1 MPKNK
6 FPDEH
11 NEDAREVE
19 AEIISD
25 DEESLSDELV
35 YEPEIDFEEESESF
49 EEVDGEDSKEISFEE
64 FIANEKEP
72 SKGLAKADPLAQYIR
87 EIQKYPLLTQE
98 EEHDLAVHY
107 RETGDPKAA
116 EKLVTSNLR
125 FVIKIAAEYAKYG
138 SKLIDVVQEG
148 NVGLMHAVR
157 EFNPYK
163 GVRLISYA
171 VWWIRGYIKEYLMKQ
186 QSLVRIGTNAKQKKL
201 FHSIRREE
209 RKLRLMGKEP
219 NVKVLAEKLDVSEK
233 EVVQMQQRIRHG
245 DLSLDQSIDSDSRT
259 QWIEMHSD
267 DDMELQDEALARQ
280 ELLNMILANIM
291 EIKDAL
297 NEKEQYILKNRIM
310 EDEPKTLQEIGDH
323 FGISRER
330 ARQLEARVL
339 KKLKEQVQENLKK
352 NLQED
357 LEKQD

>member
-1 MPKNK
+1 M
-6 FPDEH
+6 
-11 NEDAREVE
+11 
-19 AEIISD
+19 
-25 DEESLSDELV
+25 
-35 YEPEIDFEEESESF
+35 
-49 EEVDGEDSKEISFEE
+49 
-64 FIANEKEP
+64 
-72 SKGLAKADPLAQYIR
+72 
-87 EIQKYPLLTQE
+87 
-98 EEHDLAVHY
+98 
-107 RETGDPKAA
+107 
-116 EKLVTSNLR
+116 
-125 FVIKIAAEYAKYG
+125 
-138 SKLIDVVQEG
+138 QEG